1 VRSCQFCSS
10 FSLKVCLA
18 NSPFRE
24 NLRHQLTRI
33 TRITTGNPKFVS
45 DLFNFSKKPDPYAVM
60 GNPISHSKSPQ
71 IHQQFA
77 RQTQQ
82 DIVYQ
87 AIHVDVGGFPQA
99 VGNFFANGGKG
110 LNVTVPFKQEAFKLV
125 DQLSDGAKLAGAV
138 NTLSMDKEGK
148 ILGNNTDGIGLVQD
162 LNNNH
167 DANLTDK
174 SILIL
179 GAGGAT
185 RGIILPLLHAH
196 VADIVIVNRT
206 LHKAEAIAKGFM
218 EADPA
223 YHISTA
229 NYDSLNKDTKFDV
242 IINATSASLSNN
254 LPPLAEQYIH
264 ADCFCYDMMYGNSDT
279 VFMQWAL
286 RLGANHVK
294 DGLGMLV
301 EQAAESFTIWRGVK
315 PDTKSVIDW
324 IRQNL

>member
-1 VRSCQFCSS
+1 
-10 FSLKVCLA
+10 
-18 NSPFRE
+18 
-24 NLRHQLTRI
+24 
-33 TRITTGNPKFVS
+33 VS

-110 LNVTVPFKQEAFKLV
+110 LNITVPFKQEAFNLA

-138 NTLSMDKEGK
+138 NTLSIDKDGK
-148 ILGNNTDGIGLVQD
+148 LIGHNTDGIGLVQD

-167 DANLTDK
+167 AVNLNNK

-185 RGIILPLLHAH
+185 RGIILPLLQAN
-196 VADIVIVNRT
+196 VANIVIVNRT
-206 LHKAEAIAKGFM
+206 LHKAEAIANSFV
-218 EADPA
+218 ETDSA
-223 YHISTA
+223 YNISAT
-229 NYDSLNKDTKFDV
+229 NYDNLNHDTKFDV
-242 IINATSASLSNN
+242 IVNATSASLSNN
-254 LPPLAEQYIH
+254 VPPLAEQHIH

-286 RLGANHVK
+286 RLGALHVK

-315 PDTKSVIDW
+315 PESKPVIDW
-324 IRQNL
+324 VRQNV